1 MAVGAAII
9 ILLLTEITQQL
20 LDSLPRSP
28 RCSWCPEDEFQLL
41 LCSPVYSSFLY
52 LKKKKKKPWKL
63 TKHQPG

>member
-28 RCSWCPEDEFQLL
+28 RCSWCPEDE
-41 LCSPVYSSFLY
+41 
-52 LKKKKKKPWKL
+52 KKKKPWKL